1 MSLFLQKY
9 KKEEGEFNKLWLDS
23 EKKNNKNLCEKGKII
38 YNKFLH

>member
-23 EKKNNKNLCEKGKII
+23 EKNNKNLCEKGKII